1 MKNIPLAYSLDDVL
15 LRPRFSKIK
24 SRLDTDI
31 FMPLTQHYSLAVPI
45 VATNMSTITEYEMAK
60 TMARLGG
67 AGMIHRF
74 LSIPA
79 EEEIVRKLK
88 WDNISPIIASIG
100 ILDEDRERA
109 HSLVDAGVNILLI
122 DIAHA
127 HSEQTI
133 EQLKYI
139 KGKHNVDVIVGNVAT
154 GTAVEDLIAAGADAI
169 RVGIGGGSRCTT
181 RTVTGHG
188 IPNLTSLLE
197 AVEARNAY
205 FDATKIYIPIIIDGG
220 IKNSGDIVKALYFG
234 ADVASLGYL
243 LAGTDET
250 PGELVKNGDGIFKK
264 YYGMASKEAQA
275 EKGSIKKGIAPEGFS
290 ELVPYQGP
298 VESIIENLV
307 GGIRSGLSYSGAND
321 IKRLREIGEPILL
334 TSAGQAESK
343 IN

>member
-1 MKNIPLAYSLDDVL
+1 MLFRS
-15 LRPRFSKIK
+15 
-24 SRLDTDI
+24 
-31 FMPLTQHYSLAVPI
+31 
-45 VATNMSTITEYEMAK
+45 
-60 TMARLGG
+60 
-67 AGMIHRF
+67 
-74 LSIPA
+74 
-79 EEEIVRKLK
+79 
-88 WDNISPIIASIG
+88 
-100 ILDEDRERA
+100 
-109 HSLVDAGVNILLI
+109 
-122 DIAHA
+122 
-127 HSEQTI
+127 
-133 EQLKYI
+133 
-139 KGKHNVDVIVGNVAT
+139 
-154 GTAVEDLIAAGADAI
+154 
-169 RVGIGGGSRCTT
+169 
-181 RTVTGHG
+181 VTGHG